1 MSKSFRRPEAA
12 ASVLPAAARAALAAA
27 ALCATAAQAA
37 APADPMA
44 GHEHHQAASANNK
57 NLKIASVDYKIPDVT
72 LVRDD
77 GKKVPFVKELDD
89 GRPVLMNFIYTTC
102 PGICP
107 VMSHVFSQFQERVG
121 ADRIKLH
128 MVSISI
134 DPEQDTPAR
143 LRAYAKKFSAG
154 SQWQHYT
161 GTVQASVLAQKAFD
175 AYRGDKMSHDPLTLM
190 RAAPGKP
197 WVRVDGFASAD
208 DLLQQYLGLAAMC
221 EPPVALK

>member
-1 MSKSFRRPEAA
+1 MTQSIHRRVFAFAMVLAAMMSMPFVALAHGTAEEAA
-12 ASVLPAAARAALAAA
+12 AHQHTQSGDLKV
-27 ALCATAAQAA
+27 TM
-37 APADPMA
+37 ADYVVP
-44 GHEHHQAASANNK
+44 E
-57 NLKIASVDYKIPDVT
+57 LW

-77 GKKVPFVKELDD
+77 GKKVLLSKELDD
-89 GRPVLMNFIYTTC
+89 GRPLVLNFIYTTC

-107 VMSHVFSQFQERVG
+107 LMSQVFSQFQDRLGAERIRV
-121 ADRIKLH
+121 H

-143 LRAYAKKFSAG
+143 LREYAKLFSAG

-161 GTVQASVLAQKAFD
+161 GTVAASIAAQKAFN

-197 WVRVDGFASAD
+197 WIRLDGFATPD
-208 DLLQQYLGLAAMC
+208 DLLAQYIRVAAMC
-221 EPPVALK
+221 EPGARTASR